1 MTRDEF
7 IKWRAEDWDVACEAV
22 LKSKGPDYSDA
33 SDAFDNF
40 KRRGKEAGITPEQA
54 WAVLAGKHWDAI
66 MTFVRDGKVRSE
78 PICGRLL
85 DLRNFLDLLAS
96 HLTDHP
102 GVMVKPN
109 LRPGD
114 IFPMEKVKI

>member
-7 IKWRAEDWDVACEAV
+7 MQWRTKDWDVACEAV
-22 LKSKGPDYSDA
+22 LKTKGPDYSDA

-78 PICGRLL
+78 PILGRLL

-102 GVMVKPN
+102 GCVVTPAEV
-109 LRPGD
+109 LGD
-114 IFPMEKVKI
+114 IFPV